1 VLLNLLGNAVKFTP
15 REGSI
20 VVGAHPH
27 ADGVAFWVHDSGPGL
42 VPDQINHVFER
53 FWRAESSNTGTGLG
67 LTIAR
72 DIVEAHGGRIWVESE
87 HGRGAKFVFTVPVD
101 ANVIPA

>member
-20 VVGAHPH
+20 VVGANAHR
-27 ADGVAFWVHDSGPGL
+27 DGVAFWVHDSGPGL
-42 VPDQINHVFER
+42 AADQTDHVFER

-72 DIVEAHGGRIWVESE
+72 DIVEAHGGHIWVESE
-87 HGRGAKFVFTVPVD
+87 HGQGAKFVFTVPTG
-101 ANVIPA
+101 A

>member
-1 VLLNLLGNAVKFTP
+1 MQVLLNLLGNAVKFTP

-20 VVGAHPH
+20 VIGAHPH
-27 ADGVAFWVHDSGPGL
+27 DEGVAFSVLDSGPGL
-42 VPDQINHVFER
+42 SREQADHVFER

-87 HGRGAKFVFTVPVD
+87 EKRTS
-101 ANVIPA
+101 